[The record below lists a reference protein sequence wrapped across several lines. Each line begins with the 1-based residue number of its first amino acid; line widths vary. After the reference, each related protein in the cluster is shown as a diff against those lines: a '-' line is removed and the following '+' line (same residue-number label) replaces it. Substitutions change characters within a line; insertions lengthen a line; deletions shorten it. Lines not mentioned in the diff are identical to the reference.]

1 MTNRNVGENFNIV
14 VSTKRTI
21 IGAPTSD
28 FFVYYAPADDLTN
41 RTEVVG
47 GLSEAVETIASG
59 DEHTATLTQPAA
71 YGSRLL
77 YVDDQNSTL
86 EEGDVIEYATGKYG
100 YIMRIVGQKV
110 YLKRPIRAHLSSG
123 DTLTQVGNTG
133 DYTTPTISLGNAG
146 EYIVTVEGP
155 DYGIIVSERV
165 KVIDPSAGSQ
175 PDPDA
180 PDEAIAVAY

>member
-1 MTNRNVGENFNIV
+1 MTTRNVGENFNVV
-14 VSTKRTI
+14 VSTKRTV
-21 IGAPTSD
+21 IGAPATD
-28 FFVYYAPADDLTN
+28 FVAYYAPADDLTS
-41 RTEVVG
+41 RTEIPG
-47 GLSEAVETIASG
+47 GLTEAVETIASG
-59 DEHTATLTQPAA
+59 DEHTATLTQPAS

-77 YVDDQNSTL
+77 YVDDQNSTIA
-86 EEGDVIEYATGKYG
+86 EGDVIEYSSGKYG
-100 YIMRIVGQKV
+100 YVMRIVGSKV
-110 YLKRPIRAHLSSG
+110 YLKRPIKASLASG
-123 DTLTQVGNTG
+123 ATLTQVGNTG

-165 KVIDPSAGSQ
+165 KVVDPSAGSQ

>member
-1 MTNRNVGENFNIV
+1 MTNRNIGENFNMV
-14 VSTKRTI
+14 VSTKRTV
-21 IGAPTSD
+21 IGAPASD
-28 FFVYYAPADDLTN
+28 FYVYYAPADDLTN
-41 RTEVVG
+41 TTEVAG
-47 GLSEAVETIASG
+47 GLTEAVETIAS
-59 DEHTATLTQPAA
+59 DDAHSATLTQPAA
-71 YGSRLL
+71 YGSKLL

-86 EEGDVIEYATGKYG
+86 QEGDVIEYAAGKYG
-100 YIMRIVGQKV
+100 YILRIVGQKV
-110 YLKRPIRAHLSSG
+110 YLKRPVKASLASG

-165 KVIDPSAGSQ
+165 KVIDPSAGSR